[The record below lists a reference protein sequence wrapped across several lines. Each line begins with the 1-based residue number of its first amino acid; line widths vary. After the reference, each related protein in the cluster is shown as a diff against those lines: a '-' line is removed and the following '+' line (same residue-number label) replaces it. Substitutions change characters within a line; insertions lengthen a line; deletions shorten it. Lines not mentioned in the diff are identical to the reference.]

1 VRCLAVA
8 GALFFGVK
16 KTRIVVLAFVFMAEN
31 NQSGDVTD
39 KISPLNLENLNVLV
53 EGRRFPQAAKLSNIR
68 LRRFRY
74 RKSSETRW

>member
-1 VRCLAVA
+1 
-8 GALFFGVK
+8 
-16 KTRIVVLAFVFMAEN
+16 MAEN
-31 NQSGDVTD
+31 NQSGDVTE